1 MSQRSYLLLSV
12 DRFDV
17 AFDKVR
23 LVELIRSFEGI
34 SNVAEVVSRTP
45 PFVRGFECKYN
56 APGERFTIRCMEGH
70 LVSMDT
76 FSAGTMSLAI
86 RLQRLYGAEIY
97 FMANDDVEG
106 AVPLS
111 EVANVDELRRRLSA

>member
-1 MSQRSYLLLSV
+1 MSQGSYLLLSV

-23 LVELIRSFEGI
+23 LEELMRSFEGV
-34 SNVAEVVSRTP
+34 SSFEEVTSSIP
-45 PFVRGFECKYN
+45 PFERGFECKYS
-56 APGERFTIRCMEGH
+56 APSERFTISCVESH
-70 LVSMDT
+70 LVCMDAL
-76 FSAGTMSLAI
+76 SIGTMSLAI

-111 EVANVDELRRRLSA
+111 EVANVDELRRRLFA